1 MNWALFCST
10 FVMIFL
16 AELGDKTQLAVMSQS
31 GANASFKLTV
41 FAAGT
46 LALAASTAIGVLAG
60 GLLQRL
66 VPDER
71 YIKLAGG
78 ALFVL
83 FGILMLRE
91 GLASRAAP
99 VAAVPAPAAV
109 PAAVPGVLGR
119 LVLRQAAVFERAA
132 LDDYRAL
139 VARAANPR
147 VRELFARI
155 AAEEEAHGAL
165 MERMGAEIGGAVEL
179 QAALPAAATLIH
191 DVAATE
197 TATGLGADRELL
209 THAIE
214 HERATAA
221 FYRALEQSS
230 AIPSLR
236 RAFGRAAADEARHA
250 EWMEALL
257 KG

>member
-78 ALFVL
+78 VLFVL

-99 VAAVPAPAAV
+99 VAAAPA

-139 VARAANPR
+139 VARAANSR

-155 AAEEEAHGAL
+155 AAEEESHGAL
-165 MERMGAEIGGAVEL
+165 MERMGAEIGAVEL
-179 QAALPAAATLIH
+179 HAALPAAATLIH

-197 TATGLGADRELL
+197 TAAGLGADRELL

-221 FYRALEQSS
+221 FYRALEKSS